1 MSGTSEK
8 KKTKQN
14 KKNNLKLQIDER
26 SEDFDIGAPVN

>member
-8 KKTKQN
+8 QNKTKQ
-14 KKNNLKLQIDER
+14 KNNLKLQIDER